1 MQGVLSTCCW
11 VEHWWENGMF
21 KSPFFVQ
28 AVHSQQTHKLGV
40 QALVFVWC
48 SHRVPQSL
56 LCTVGKQVKLE
67 LAMDLGTMLFSIWP
81 DTIRTRGTDCMWTIF
96 TLVQHWPLIS
106 TAAVLTSPELWK
118 LGGLL
123 FLRGEGSVPE
133 TITYLYTSWNRSV
146 CERWQSSVINLEGY
160 EMHSGY
166 GHSESTVVRN
176 WKDEN
181 GNRQRGAVPIP
192 TPVYHYNIWVG

>member
-1 MQGVLSTCCW
+1 M
-11 VEHWWENGMF
+11 
-21 KSPFFVQ
+21 
-28 AVHSQQTHKLGV
+28 
-40 QALVFVWC
+40 
-48 SHRVPQSL
+48 
-56 LCTVGKQVKLE
+56 
-67 LAMDLGTMLFSIWP
+67 
-81 DTIRTRGTDCMWTIF
+81 
-96 TLVQHWPLIS
+96 
-106 TAAVLTSPELWK
+106 
-118 LGGLL
+118 

-146 CERWQSSVINLEGY
+146 CERWQSSVFNLEGY